1 MQRGKKGCRSTS
13 YQRLF
18 QPECAL
24 SRELQVDCGVTVKSV
39 HRHCPLPSA
48 PARPITCHALPR
60 VALQADP
67 ALHQLAARQPTNTY
81 HTLSLL
87 SLRQV
92 FGRTEGCFYPL
103 LQESEVVLTGRY
115 GSTIATMLISEDRRG
130 RAQYQCTLQNPGCHM
145 HWSPDSLLWHF
156 ASFRLAYYASIT
168 ARLVG
173 YNQNPSAVQGFEL
186 QACFK
191 IIMDNCG
198 S

>member
-48 PARPITCHALPR
+48 PARLPITCHALRPGR
-60 VALQADP
+60 ASSGSSSTSACCSTPTHQYSMLLQ
-67 ALHQLAARQPTNTY
+67 
-81 HTLSLL
+81 

-115 GSTIATMLISEDRRG
+115 GSTIATMLISEDSRR
-130 RAQYQCTLQNPGCHM
+130 RAQYQCILQNPSCHM
-145 HWSPDSLLWHF
+145 H
-156 ASFRLAYYASIT
+156 
-168 ARLVG
+168 
-173 YNQNPSAVQGFEL
+173 
-186 QACFK
+186 
-191 IIMDNCG
+191 
-198 S
+198 